1 MKKKSVT
8 VVTGAAVVGIA
19 AGALANA
26 SVLQNLFEP
35 GKFQK
40 FEKQDENEDYDYVSG
55 DGDDL
60 DLADQDNDSQSDGG
74 KENQQYLKQTDTW
87 SELQNDESSNVPGL
101 GLADLST
108 GDDTGNVNGNAIQ
121 FTEDPVNASTGV
133 ANGGSIIKSNIS
145 GNTQTSAENGN
156 SGTDSNT
163 DSILKPNTDQKE
175 DNSKADDTDHNQNN
189 SNNNGSNGKDD
200 KEDPQEPEESW
211 EDGQLKKQDP
221 IETEDGQLL
230 GITAVITK
238 DHYVLTEK
246 FQAQDATVTATYLK
260 KDGTKTTKEL
270 SYGGTDGYHVSLAT
284 EKSGTQMATFT
295 YQGVS
300 TQTSYYVSENYVV
313 VFYHAAFSDDSAYY
327 TAAFPG
333 TPLMEEEGYT
343 DVRKLVQTP
352 ANCPKEGDLIDLTA
366 VHSKMIAF
374 LGDEQIASTFAGF
387 TGENYKDVVF
397 LQEKDGYLTTM
408 LSGFSYVYNKVLQ
421 DEKTY
426 VYYPG
431 NGWNEGQRNVID
443 KVVAVPEGYKIR
455 RTVMNADSLKSSIGN
470 QVLEGYEGEDTTLSV
485 PMGVTQIEMKMQS
498 PQVTKMEIPQS
509 VQEVDFASIAE
520 NLPNLKEYVA
530 ADESRA
536 SGDYLIE
543 DGVIYSKDG
552 KTLVSVPARK
562 TSFEVPARVTTLAEN
577 CFAGS
582 TEDTKI
588 TFAGSDVPKIS
599 GKTGLKG
606 TVTVPDSEGDLVRK
620 SYQFAFGT
628 ENEQIEFVTETH
640 KTADYVYSETTSGEV
655 LRSKEDPGILMGIP
669 TDTAGYYQT
678 DDTITGIGAY
688 AFYGCKNLTDIELGE
703 NVTQLQKNSLVLEDH
718 VESIQIKGG
727 QVTIDPQVFGDG
739 SCLNYLKIY
748 ISEDDYPHYIYVW
761 TKVLDPVYGDQ
772 TTEKLLQTK
781 NSTYLYEDGAK
792 YQKIEL
798 ENGEITYRLL
808 KVYET
813 DRTEITVREQTTE
826 IAEGAFDDC
835 SRMEVLNLPAS
846 LEKVPSAMLRTCN
859 ALELVTRQSEKVS
872 LADTQMPAQTQV
884 FTVGTDFRGFISEGN
899 AVYGENFSGGYTLL
913 DVKTNAAGTVSIK
926 AQTTAIGKRA
936 FANCQ
941 SFTEIWAED
950 PTSVQT
956 IGEEAFRNSGMNSTV
971 DLTSFTGLQSIGSY
985 AFAECGDMPEL
996 LLPDQLTQIPADL
1009 CYACD
1014 KLTKIQA
1021 NGVQTI
1027 GAEAFW
1033 GCSWLRSLEGMD
1045 QLAELGDRAFYGC
1058 GSLSVIILPET
1069 LTKMG
1074 ESCFANCT
1082 SLTRAE
1088 VNGTITGISR
1098 YCFYGCSALTD
1109 IKFGEKTKET
1119 IQVIGVQAF
1128 AGCTKLES
1136 LDLTAL
1142 TGLTRMGERTF
1153 ASCSNLTT
1161 IRLPENLQKLPDSCM
1176 EDCENLSIVQLTG
1189 ETLPE
1194 LGDRVFG
1201 ETMLP
1206 FVHLWVNE
1214 NQVDNCRNTYR
1225 EKLDQA
1231 YGEGTVD
1238 TIIEKT
1244 DEKIEYIRGVEFEWT
1259 EEGRVLKKAAKELSG
1274 SYVVPENTVAIAADA
1289 FRECQ
1294 NLTQIEIPT
1303 AANIRLGDRCFKG
1316 CQGLQTV
1323 LINGTITEWG
1333 EETFMDCTGI
1343 SQIQIG
1349 APNVSPAKQIEKI
1362 GDRAFMNCT
1371 GLTTSGSVAIRTVA
1385 SVWGKECFAGC
1396 SNLPNVGVTSE
1407 VRSAVTEIQ
1416 DRAFYGCTKLTAL
1429 LTSQYSG
1436 LQTIGAYAFS
1446 ECDTL
1451 KQPSV
1456 PAGVTSIGEGCFMN
1470 CDNLTYVSF
1479 YCGLEEY
1486 PKYCFKNCPKLVRT
1500 GGTAAAFAGLK
1511 RIGEGAYEGCSSLVN
1526 STSWYLGRYSSLQ
1539 EIGERAFAGCTSLG
1553 DSILQATIQKIG
1565 SQAFTGCTQMHTL
1578 QILAAT
1584 PPAIGSWT
1592 REELAQDLII
1602 RVTDSEADGD
1612 SIYMAYLEVL
1622 KTAVGEKNAY
1632 EMLDSLSDGA
1642 MERNKPKVVD
1652 ETEEIPGEDS
1662 QESEQIPEDTEQ
1674 KETGTEENH
1683 TGSSGGEEQ
1692 TISAAGDTDSNTEQ
1706 TGSDKQE
1713 NKQEPSA
1720 DTAKTEDTEEPK
1732 TTQESPAQSGEPM
1745 E

>member
-40 FEKQDENEDYDYVSG
+40 FEKQDANEDYDYVSG

-87 SELQNDESSNVPGL
+87 SQLQNDESGNAPGL

-145 GNTQTSAENGN
+145 GNAQTSAENGN

-200 KEDPQEPEESW
+200 KEDPQEPEENW
-211 EDGQLKKQDP
+211 EEDQLKKKDP
-221 IETEDGQLL
+221 VETEDGQLL

-270 SYGGTDGYHVSLAT
+270 SYGGTNGYHVSLAT

-300 TQTSYYVSENYVV
+300 TQASYYVSENYVV
-313 VFYHAAFSDDSAYY
+313 VFYQAAFSGDSAYY

-374 LGDEQIASTFAGF
+374 LGDEQIASAFVGF

-455 RTVMNADSLKSSIGN
+455 RTVMNADSLKGSIGN

-509 VQEVDFASIAE
+509 VQKVDFASIAE

-530 ADESRA
+530 ADESME

-552 KTLVSVPARK
+552 KTLVSVPAGK

-588 TFAGSDVPKIS
+588 TFAGSNVPKIS

-628 ENEQIEFVTETH
+628 ENDQIEFVTKTH
-640 KTADYVYSETTSGEV
+640 KTADYVYGETNQGPV
-655 LRSKEDPGILMGIP
+655 LRSKEAPGILMGIP

-688 AFYGCKNLTDIELGE
+688 AFYGCKNLTDIEFGE

-727 QVTIDPQVFGDG
+727 QVTIDPQAFGDG
-739 SCLNYLKIY
+739 SCLNHLKIY
-748 ISEDDYPHYIYVW
+748 VSEDDYPHYIYVW

-781 NSTYLYEDGAK
+781 NNTYLYEDGAK

-798 ENGEITYRLL
+798 KNGEITYRLL

-813 DRTEITVREQTTE
+813 DRTEITVRKQTTE

-846 LEKVPSAMLRTCN
+846 LEKVPSAMLRTCS
-859 ALELVTRQSEKVS
+859 ALELVTRRSEKVS

-884 FTVGTDFRGFISEGN
+884 FTAGTDFRGFISEGN

-913 DVKTNAAGTVSIK
+913 DVKTNATGTVSIK

-941 SFTEIWAED
+941 SFTGIWAED

-956 IGEEAFRNSGMNSTV
+956 IGEEAFRNTGIDSTA
-971 DLTSFTGLQSIGSY
+971 DLTAFTGLQSIGAY

-1194 LGDRVFG
+1194 LGDTVFG
-1201 ETMLP
+1201 ETMSP

-1214 NQVDNCRNTYR
+1214 NQVDDCRDAYR

-1289 FRECQ
+1289 FRDCQ

-1323 LINGTITEWG
+1323 MINGTITEWG

-1343 SQIQIG
+1343 SQVQIG
-1349 APNVSPAKQIEKI
+1349 APNVLPAHQIEKI

-1371 GLTTSGSVAIRTVA
+1371 GLATSGCVAIRTAA

-1407 VRSAVTEIQ
+1407 VRSTLTEIQ
-1416 DRAFYGCTKLTAL
+1416 DRAFYGCTNLTAL

-1436 LQTIGAYAFS
+1436 LKTIGAYAFS
-1446 ECDTL
+1446 ECDSL
-1451 KQPSV
+1451 KQPSI
-1456 PAGVTSIGEGCFMN
+1456 PASVTSIGEGCFMN
-1470 CDNLTYVSF
+1470 CDNLGYVSF

-1486 PKYCFKNCPKLVRT
+1486 PKYCFKNCPKLIRT

-1511 RIGEGAYEGCSSLVN
+1511 RIGEGAYEGCSSLV
-1526 STSWYLGRYSSLQ
+1526 SSASWSLERYSNLQ
-1539 EIGERAFAGCTSLG
+1539 EIGDRAFAGCTSLG

-1565 SQAFTGCTQMHTL
+1565 SQAFAGCTQMHTL
-1578 QILAAT
+1578 QILAVT
-1584 PPAIGSWT
+1584 PPTIGSWT

-1602 RVTDSEADGD
+1602 RVPDSEADGD

-1622 KTAVGEKNAY
+1622 KAAVGEKNAY

-1642 MERNKPKVVD
+1642 MERNKPEEIS
-1652 ETEEIPGEDS
+1652 ETEETPGEDS
-1662 QESEQIPEDTEQ
+1662 EEGDKSPE
-1674 KETGTEENH
+1674 GTDAEPDSGEIEEN
-1683 TGSSGGEEQ
+1683 S
-1692 TISAAGDTDSNTEQ
+1692 
-1706 TGSDKQE
+1706 E
-1713 NKQEPSA
+1713 NKEG
-1720 DTAKTEDTEEPK
+1720 E
-1732 TTQESPAQSGEPM
+1732 TTQEKEETAGNMEENSSDKVEKPQEQMSDTAQTDDTEKGTDA
-1745 E
+1745 